1 MAEKIL
7 IIGDSGSGKS
17 TASKTLDPTTTFFIN
32 VIGKPLPYKGWKT
45 NYHYWDKDK
54 KSGNMVKSWDYETIV
69 KAMRYISSD
78 LPKIKTIVIDDAQY
92 IMSYEFMQRARE
104 RGFDKFTEIGQHF
117 FDVLTIADT
126 LREDLIVIFLSHSD
140 DGAGK
145 TKIKTIGKMLDE
157 KITVEGLFTVVLL
170 AYSYKDSES
179 IMKYVF
185 VTNSNGTNTCKSPE
199 GMFPMTIPN
208 DLKAIVNRFNEYN
221 NETNKKEETNG

>member
-17 TASKTLDPTTTFFIN
+17 TSTKTLDPTTTFFIN
-32 VIGKPLPYKGWKT
+32 VIGKPLPFKGWKKD
-45 NYHYWDKDK
+45 YQYYDKEK
-54 KSGNMVKSWDYETIV
+54 KSGNMVKTWDYDIIV
-69 KAMRYISSD
+69 KALKSISTNM
-78 LPKIKTIVIDDAQY
+78 PQIKVVVIDDAQY

-117 FDVLTIADT
+117 FDVLTVADG
-126 LREDLIVIFLSHSD
+126 LRDDLMVVFLSHSD
-140 DGAGK
+140 EVNSK
-145 TKIKTIGKMLDE
+145 TKMKTIGKMLDE

-170 AYSYKDSES
+170 AYSYKDSENT
-179 IMKYVF
+179 MKYVF

-208 DLKAIVNRFNEYN
+208 DLKMIVDRFNEYSI
-221 NETNKKEETNG
+221 KE